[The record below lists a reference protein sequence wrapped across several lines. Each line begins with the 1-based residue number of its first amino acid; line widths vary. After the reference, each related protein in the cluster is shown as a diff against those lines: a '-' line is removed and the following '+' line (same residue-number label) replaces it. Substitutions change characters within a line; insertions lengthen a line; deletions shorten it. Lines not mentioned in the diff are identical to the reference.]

1 MVSQPFYQ
9 KLFLNKYFIINIKV
23 SGGVLNMS
31 ENKSSVEQFG
41 YKQELKRSLTFTD
54 ILIYGLIFMVPIAP
68 FGVYGEVMVGSQ
80 GMIALAYLIGMI
92 GMIFTALSY
101 ARMSEEFPLAG
112 SVYSYVGRGLNHHV
126 GFIAGWL
133 ILLDYLLVPT
143 LMYVVSAAALGGILP
158 GVPAGV
164 WIFVFVII
172 NTVINYFGIEMTART
187 NKIFLVFELIVLA
200 IFLYFGITAIM
211 NGVNGASFSF
221 DPLYNPDR
229 FSMSLVLG
237 AVSIAVLSFL
247 GFDAISTLSEESK
260 DGPKAIGKGMVYS
273 LLIVGILFIAQTW
286 VAALIFPDFNNFAD
300 IDTAFYETAEIAGG
314 KWLGVLTAIATAL
327 AWGIAD
333 ALVAQAAISRV
344 LYSMARDR
352 KLPYF
357 LSKVHP
363 KYKTPYASTL
373 LVAVISVILGFVFLG
388 GIDALASLVNFGA
401 LSAFLLLNISV
412 VYHFLIKKKSKSYFK
427 YLILP
432 LIGFIVIGFVW
443 VNFDPNTF
451 ILGFSWLAVGIIV
464 TIIFIMKGKDPTID
478 L

>member
-1 MVSQPFYQ
+1 MS
-9 KLFLNKYFIINIKV
+9 NKKMN
-23 SGGVLNMS
+23 
-31 ENKSSVEQFG
+31 VEQFG
-41 YKQELKRSLTFTD
+41 YKQELKRGLTFAD

-80 GMIALAYLIGMI
+80 GMIALAYLIGMV

-112 SVYSYVGRGLNHHV
+112 SVYSYVGRGINNHI

-133 ILLDYLLVPT
+133 ILLDYILIPT
-143 LMYVVSAAALGGILP
+143 LMYVVSAAALGGIFP
-158 GVPAGV
+158 NVPAGV
-164 WIFVFVII
+164 WIVLFVIVNTTI
-172 NTVINYFGIEMTART
+172 NFFGIEMTAKT
-187 NKIFLVFELIVLA
+187 NKIFLVFELVVLV

-221 DPLYNPDR
+221 DPFYNPDR
-229 FSMSLVLG
+229 FSLNVVLG

-260 DGPKAIGKGMVYS
+260 EGPKAIGKGMVYS
-273 LLIVGILFIAQTW
+273 LLIVGVLFIAQTW
-286 VAALIFPDFNNFAD
+286 IAALIFPDFNSFAD

-314 KWLGVLTAIATAL
+314 KWLGILTAIATVL

-352 KLPYF
+352 KLPKF
-357 LSKVHP
+357 LSKIHP
-363 KYKTPYASTL
+363 KYHTPYTSTF
-373 LVAVISVILGFVFLG
+373 LVAGISIVLGFVFLG
-388 GIDALASLVNFGA
+388 GIDTLASLVNFGA
-401 LSAFLLLNISV
+401 LSAFILLHISV
-412 VYHFLIKKKSKSYFK
+412 FYHFIIRKEKKDYFR

-432 LIGFIVIGFVW
+432 LIGLTIIGFVW
-443 VNFDPNTF
+443 INFDVATKT
-451 ILGFSWLAVGIIV
+451 LGFSWLAIGIVV
-464 TIIFIMKGKDPTID
+464 TVVFYLRGKDTSLDI
-478 L
+478 

>member
-1 MVSQPFYQ
+1 MEE
-9 KLFLNKYFIINIKV
+9 KN
-23 SGGVLNMS
+23 
-31 ENKSSVEQFG
+31 SVEQFG
-41 YKQELKRSLTFTD
+41 YKQELKRGLTYTD

-68 FGVYGEVMVGSQ
+68 FGVYGEVMVGAQ
-80 GMIALAYLIGMI
+80 GMVALAYLIGMV

-112 SVYSYVGRGLNHHV
+112 SVYSYVGRGINHHL

-133 ILLDYLLVPT
+133 ILLDYILIPT

-164 WIFVFVII
+164 WIILFVVI
-172 NTVINYFGIEMTART
+172 NTVINYFGIEMTAKS
-187 NKIFLVFELIVLA
+187 NKIFLVFEVIVLVL
-200 IFLYFGITAIM
+200 FLIFGISAVV
-211 NGVNGASFSF
+211 NGVNGATFSF
-221 DPLYNPDR
+221 DPLYNPDT
-229 FSMSLVLG
+229 FSWSLVLG

-260 DGPKAIGKGMVYS
+260 DGPKAIGRGMVYS
-273 LLIVGILFIAQTW
+273 LLIVGVLFIVQTW
-286 VAALIFPDFNNFAD
+286 VAALIFPDFNGFAD

-314 KWLGVLTAIATAL
+314 KWLGILTAVATAL

-352 KLPYF
+352 KLPHF

-363 KYKTPYASTL
+363 KYKTPYASTF
-373 LVAVISVILGFVFLG
+373 LVAGISIILGFVFIG
-388 GIDALASLVNFGA
+388 GIDVLASLVNFGA

-412 VYHFLIKKKSKSYFK
+412 FYHFMIKKKSKDYFR

-432 LIGFIVIGFVW
+432 AIGFLIVGFVW
-443 VNFDPNTF
+443 VNFSKGTQ
-451 ILGFSWLAVGIIV
+451 ILGFSWLFIGVIIA
-464 TIIFIMKGKDPTID
+464 IIFAVRGKDTNLD